1 LIPAG
6 TGLKY
11 HEDRRRKKE
20 SSDERSTVSAL
31 EVEAALREELN
42 QTVSE

>member
-11 HEDRRRKKE
+11 HADRRRKKE
-20 SSDERSTVSAL
+20 SNEERSTVSAL